1 MGLATRITVGILVV
15 ELVAMAALLVIADR
29 SADMGWAAIGMD
41 HWTVGLGFALPP
53 LIALTA
59 VALVLLVGTRIVMAE
74 ETAWRARRRQQGAG
88 RP

>member
-29 SADMGWAAIGMD
+29 SADMGWPALGMD

-59 VALVLLVGTRIVMAE
+59 VALMLLVGTRILVAE
-74 ETAWRARRRQQGAG
+74 VRARWRRAQDAE
-88 RP
+88 PA

>member
-15 ELVAMAALLVIADR
+15 ELIAMAALLVIADR
-29 SADMGWAAIGMD
+29 SADMGWPALGMD

-59 VALVLLVGTRIVMAE
+59 VALMLLVGTRILVAE
-74 ETAWRARRRQQGAG
+74 VRARRRRA
-88 RP
+88 RDAEPA